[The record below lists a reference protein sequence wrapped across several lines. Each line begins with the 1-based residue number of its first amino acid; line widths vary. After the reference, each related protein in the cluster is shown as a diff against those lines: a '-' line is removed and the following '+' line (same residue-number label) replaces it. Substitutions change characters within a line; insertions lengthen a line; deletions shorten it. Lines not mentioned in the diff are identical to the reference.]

1 MLFRIHARQNR
12 RNRRTISP
20 FKLAEALEARCLLS
34 GTFDIS
40 GVQSAALDQPRIN
53 AFFRFNPTDAP
64 LTASDPSTG
73 LSTFNVTAFL
83 DTGTSEVLLSQE
95 TSSALGINADTYNGQ
110 TIQFSDTGI
119 AGSGAFNVSQ
129 PLYFATAASSDPNVD
144 DPTMYQTVY
153 NQTFGP
159 VRAELN
165 PDAADPTLGDPL
177 DIIGM
182 PGLQNKTMVV
192 DARPLND
199 PNNFNLLNTYVYS
212 PGTPYDAVND
222 ATNPGIVPGNFHIR
236 VSQADFSSFAAI
248 DPPGAPGASFANNPI
263 IGANPLLPATPNSPP
278 GITIT
283 NGAYSATGNFLF
295 DTGAAAS
302 FISQDMAAQL
312 HVHYKDGTYNNSDP
326 NVTPDLVDD
335 NGNDLPNQFTLP
347 IGGIGGTITAAGFY
361 LTSMIL
367 PTVEG
372 EPIRFISAPVLV
384 LDVTVQ
390 NPVTNQLL
398 TLDGDFGMNY
408 LVASTDISDGGL
420 GTTNAGAF
428 DWITFDQQEGLIG
441 LNVANTPTTPTVLSR
456 HVFYNNS
463 SFDGNNPAANAAD
476 AGAIAWD
483 KSPLLPGQT
492 ASFANYTSYSKG
504 INGVMVDVS
513 GLPATTLSAAAD
525 FSFKVGNSSAAGGWV
540 AAPAPS
546 AITVLPGIGADGSD
560 RVEITWPDGSIKKEW
575 LQVTVKADGSTGL
588 AAPDV
593 FYFGN
598 APGET
603 GNSAANAAVTV
614 ADALIAR
621 AHPSSASPITSNFDF
636 NRDGAVNAADV
647 LIVRSNLSAGPEV
660 LQLISAPSITP
671 ALSAANLRTT
681 SAGALGQSTN
691 GRGHFAPNHRN
702 GVIVLHPIARPRI
715 KLPATVR
722 ILANL
727 PGIRG
732 TGGSPVALSPVS
744 PVEPTAAP
752 SKAPAGVAR
761 SSIRQPGMPH
771 RLSAPSFDSA
781 FADHPLYALPE
792 VEDDAAILDGG
803 TRGVLAFE
811 NRTHL
816 LRLARSHA
824 R

>member
-199 PNNFNLLNTYVYS
+199 PNNFNLLNTYV
-212 PGTPYDAVND
+212 
-222 ATNPGIVPGNFHIR
+222 
-236 VSQADFSSFAAI
+236 
-248 DPPGAPGASFANNPI
+248 
-263 IGANPLLPATPNSPP
+263 NSPP

-540 AAPAPS
+540 AAPAP
-546 AITVLPGIGADGSD
+546 L
-560 RVEITWPDGSIKKEW
+560 
-575 LQVTVKADGSTGL
+575 
-588 AAPDV
+588 
-593 FYFGN
+593 
-598 APGET
+598 
-603 GNSAANAAVTV
+603 
-614 ADALIAR
+614 
-621 AHPSSASPITSNFDF
+621 
-636 NRDGAVNAADV
+636 
-647 LIVRSNLSAGPEV
+647 
-660 LQLISAPSITP
+660 
-671 ALSAANLRTT
+671 
-681 SAGALGQSTN
+681 
-691 GRGHFAPNHRN
+691 
-702 GVIVLHPIARPRI
+702 
-715 KLPATVR
+715 
-722 ILANL
+722 
-727 PGIRG
+727 
-732 TGGSPVALSPVS
+732 
-744 PVEPTAAP
+744 
-752 SKAPAGVAR
+752 
-761 SSIRQPGMPH
+761 
-771 RLSAPSFDSA
+771 
-781 FADHPLYALPE
+781 
-792 VEDDAAILDGG
+792 
-803 TRGVLAFE
+803 
-811 NRTHL
+811 
-816 LRLARSHA
+816 
-824 R
+824 